1 MSSISDLSNNLTIGN
16 GVTFKGSLN
25 VPKKATIYGTV
36 DGDLTADE
44 IFIGLSGVITGTI
57 KARNIE
63 VEGGLHEVVNCIEH
77 LHIRNTGRVSGKLQ
91 YSEIQI
97 ERGGEFQ
104 GEMNHVQGSS
114 VRTGSYTL

>member
-1 MSSISDLSNNLTIGN
+1 MSSNLDLSNNLTIGN
-16 GVTFKGSLN
+16 GVVFRGSLS

-44 IFIGLSGVITGTI
+44 IYIGASGKITGTI

-63 VEGGLHEVVNCIEH
+63 VEGGLHQAVHCSEH
-77 LHIRNTGRVSGKLQ
+77 LHIRSSGRVSGKLS
-91 YSEIQI
+91 YEEIQI

-104 GEMNHVQGSS
+104 GEML
-114 VRTGSYTL
+114 RL